1 MQHYFRK
8 RIKKKKIRKKKD
20 KKLIKSIMQVTINV
34 VGLGDT
40 QGHGQIEWI
49 ECEVDKNKAEFTLTS
64 KAGRNNNV
72 PEVIRLR
79 IKGQVYE

>member
-40 QGHGQIEWI
+40 QGHGQIE
-49 ECEVDKNKAEFTLTS
+49 
-64 KAGRNNNV
+64 
-72 PEVIRLR
+72 
-79 IKGQVYE
+79 